1 MSHRSRILR
10 IVNPR
15 TENGGPRPRSVL
27 EGLARTERDRRAA
40 AALIDYMVALGDLVL
55 IGHARGAVY
64 GLPRGRARA

>member
-1 MSHRSRILR
+1 VSHRGRILR

-27 EGLARTERDRRAA
+27 EGLARTDRDKRAA
-40 AALIDYMVALGDLVL
+40 SALIDYLVALGELVV

-64 GLPRGRARA
+64 GLPKGRGR